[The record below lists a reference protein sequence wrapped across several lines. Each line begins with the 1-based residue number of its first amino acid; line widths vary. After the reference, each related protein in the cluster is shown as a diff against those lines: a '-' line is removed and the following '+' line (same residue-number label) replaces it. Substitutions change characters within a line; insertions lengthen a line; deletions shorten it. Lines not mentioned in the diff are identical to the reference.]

1 MVFSPN
7 ISPDL
12 STAVHQILPFQV
24 VDKFDRYLGLPAR
37 IGTTK
42 VEVFSFLKDRLWARV
57 QGWNEKNLSM
67 AGREVLIK
75 SVLQAIPTYVM
86 SCFKLPDSILEEVEK
101 IIQRFWWGSKNSKGI
116 SWISWGRLCRT
127 KQQGGMGFR
136 YMECFNLAW
145 LTKQAWR
152 IMTRPELI
160 ISQIIKARYYPGASF
175 SCAEIGDRPSLTWR
189 SIL

>member
-67 AGREVLIK
+67 AGRKVLIK

-101 IIQRFWWGSKNSKGI
+101 IIRRFWWGSKNSKGI
-116 SWISWGRLCRT
+116 SWISWGCLCRT

-160 ISQIIKARYYPGASF
+160 ICQIIKDRYYPGASF